1 MKNIYKDKTIFNRIS
16 DKIERRNR
24 GNIFLLIKN
33 LFFYIKSK
41 IKKTTS
47 DKRAYILEQ
56 LKKNCIIIE
65 VGVWQ
70 GEFSNKIYNI
80 CSPKKLVLVD
90 SWTYDEQVRGCAPQV
105 DGKEPLSQKFF
116 DDAKNKTYSKFKN
129 VKEVLILD
137 QNSINASSNYNDN
150 YFDYIYLDAEHT
162 YQAVSNDLDIWYP
175 KLKINGVFFGDDYY
189 WREEDGSLSLHKAYQ
204 DFISKHQ
211 IRKWCVFKSQITIVK
226 DEKK

>member
-1 MKNIYKDKTIFNRIS
+1 MKNTYKNKTIFNRIS

-24 GNIFLLIKN
+24 GSIYLIIKN
-33 LFFYIKSK
+33 FIFYIKSK

-80 CSPKKLVLVD
+80 CSPKELVLVD
-90 SWTYDEQVRGCAPQV
+90 SWTYDKQVRGCAPQV

-116 DDAKNKTYSKFKN
+116 DDAKNETYSKFKN
-129 VKEVLILD
+129 MKEVLILD
-137 QNSINASSNYNDN
+137 KNSIDASSNYNDN

-162 YQAVSNDLDIWYP
+162 YQAVSNDLDTWYP

-211 IRKWCVFKSQITIVK
+211 IRKWCVFKSQITLIK

>member
-1 MKNIYKDKTIFNRIS
+1 VKNTYKYRTFFDRIT

-24 GNIFLLIKN
+24 GNGYLLIKN
-33 LFFYIKSK
+33 FFFYLRAK

-47 DKRAYILEQ
+47 DKRAYIIEQ
-56 LKKNCIIIE
+56 LKKNSIIVE

-70 GEFSNKIYNI
+70 GAFSKKIYNI
-80 CSPKKLVLVD
+80 SKPKMLVLVD

-116 DDAKNKTYSKFKN
+116 DDAKYKTYNLFENKKN
-129 VKEVLILD
+129 VVILD
-137 QNSINASSNYNDN
+137 QNSSNSSSNYKDN

-162 YQAVSNDLDIWYP
+162 YQAVSNDLDMWYP
-175 KLKINGVFFGDDYY
+175 KLKNNGVLFGDDYY
-189 WREEDGSLSLHKAYQ
+189 WREEDDTLSLHKAYQ
-204 DFISKHQ
+204 DFIAKHQ